1 MSRVEA
7 SRGPCWRSNTV
18 NAPLA
23 SPEPEIKG
31 DAMQSLTPEANIC
44 PNAGSPA
51 GSSRDPAATRTG
63 RVASSGQL
71 KHGPGRP
78 LRETRLGFDVE
89 LWA

>member
-7 SRGPCWRSNTV
+7 SRGPCCRSNTV

-44 PNAGSPA
+44 PNAGSPSGVFSRS
-51 GSSRDPAATRTG
+51 GSDEDG
-63 RVASSGQL
+63 CGASSGQL

-78 LRETRLGFDVE
+78 LRQTRLGFDVE